1 MLWLIASQ
9 ISATAYKFL
18 PPGVRFDSINSFNLE
33 MEPTT
38 LGGADFTRY
47 SKKFFPAVLDRMP
60 VVFCFCFFQLIGP
73 QRFIKTREYTVYN
86 APPEEL

>member
-18 PPGVRFDSINSFNLE
+18 PPGIRFDSINSFNVD

-47 SKKFFPAVLDRMP
+47 GKKLFQTVVDRMP
-60 VVFCFCFFQLIGP
+60 VFFI
-73 QRFIKTREYTVYN
+73 TN
-86 APPEEL
+86 